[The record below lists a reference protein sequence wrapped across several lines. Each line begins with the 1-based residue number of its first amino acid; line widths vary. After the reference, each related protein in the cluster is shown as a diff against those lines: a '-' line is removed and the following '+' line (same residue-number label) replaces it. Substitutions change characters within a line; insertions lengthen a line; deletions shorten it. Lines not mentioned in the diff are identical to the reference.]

1 MTVCMDLSHLLPIE
15 LQLRGW
21 LLEVDAGEHATLSH
35 PYVATFYPQ
44 DVEQGARLADHAMR
58 AYDAV
63 MPLLAPFDR
72 PGGASGYGRGQGWRI
87 RRNNLRN
94 RAEHK
99 TYGSTPYTTSWAQLH
114 SWMVALMHGTM
125 KPYKTKA
132 RPTSRWY

>member
-1 MTVCMDLSHLLPIE
+1 VETLIDMTSLLPIE

-21 LLEVDAGEHATLSH
+21 VLEIDAAENAHLSH
-35 PYVATFYPQ
+35 PYIATFYPR
-44 DVEQGARLADHAMR
+44 DLAQGVSSAYHAQAAFDR
-58 AYDAV
+58 V

-94 RAEHK
+94 RAEHR
-99 TYGSTPYTTSWAQLH
+99 TYGSTAYTTSWPQLF
-114 SWMVALMHGTM
+114 SWMAALMDGSI
-125 KPYKTKA
+125 KPYKTRA